1 MEFLSRTQK
10 NRVMISVDIKDVE
23 AKFYQIDLLKILL
36 LELLLF

>member
-1 MEFLSRTQK
+1 MEFLSRTQN

-23 AKFYQIDLLKILL
+23 ATFYQIDLLKILL